1 MQNKTFGRIY
11 HLRQSMTQHHVYMG
25 STAISVR
32 IIVKFFVIITPITSF
47 VNAKVIIDFFANRL
61 YSPTALNRQRLR
73 FQNEP
78 LANVQILRHFAY
90 PYQSVIKKQDNWQ
103 KGKKVYIIYRYLAFF
118 IASDNC

>member
-1 MQNKTFGRIY
+1 
-11 HLRQSMTQHHVYMG
+11 MG

-90 PYQSVIKKQDNWQ
+90 PYQSVIKKTGQLAE
-103 KGKKVYIIYRYLAFF
+103 GKKSLHNLSLFSFFYRLG
-118 IASDNC
+118 